1 MILEFDRWNN
11 FRILPRQVQQPS
23 AFKRRA
29 NKKEKIYINYLL
41 EKVPE
46 WVHTKLRERFKYKV
60 KPSIKKWW
68 VCLIS
73 EDLYTDGY
81 LLLPVRP
88 TDEVMREFS
97 KFYMYI
103 FEDKDNAD
111 TFGFMVSKFNAK
123 TTTVKLGQK
132 FWPEYRLCIEKALN
146 YNQVNNMD
154 FNVKQL
160 DMAYNTHIKRK
171 PKKKP
176 QPGAARVKE
185 DSFY

>member
-1 MILEFDRWNN
+1 L
-11 FRILPRQVQQPS
+11 
-23 AFKRRA
+23 K
-29 NKKEKIYINYLL
+29 
-41 EKVPE
+41 KVPE

-103 FEDKDNAD
+103 FTEQRYISTGSRREDR
-111 TFGFMVSKFNAK
+111 VLS
-123 TTTVKLGQK
+123 
-132 FWPEYRLCIEKALN
+132 CS
-146 YNQVNNMD
+146 
-154 FNVKQL
+154 
-160 DMAYNTHIKRK
+160 
-171 PKKKP
+171 
-176 QPGAARVKE
+176 QP
-185 DSFY
+185 